1 MANLI
6 AFYLLIMLGAALGGP
21 VPPLPLDLDLKTMDE
36 PLPPLVNTTPRTA
49 GGTSIDL
56 DPKTVDE
63 PLLPATAGTAGGP
76 LIDQDLFAM
85 TVAKPPDDLKTVDE
99 PLPHLISTTAEH
111 HVSVGAQ
118 PAPPQAAGT
127 ALGPSSEAAATAA
140 AAAAAPPPLPKMLG
154 SVLVVRIPLDG
165 KVPFHST
172 AQVRTALYG
181 STQQEQVPSFRR
193 TAAGNVL
200 EVYCESALMADE
212 KCVGMMSK
220 VTVREFSGTS
230 EEFKRPFGNYK
241 DNYSTDSKMSF
252 WFERLLKET
261 GEWDEY
267 DRKIAIYPAGY
278 GGGPAYHWRGT
289 TIMARTQDTWTTYA
303 HELGH
308 DLGLPHSSAP
318 EGSHAMFAY
327 GDEAMMGRRV
337 GKTDLNA
344 AQRYQLGW
352 IEPAAVL
359 DDTGILKPLNVAQ
372 TAFSPGLVLK
382 QECAECWSKP
392 VTSTNNQN
400 NAGKLGGTLIASF
413 RVGRDAGGDNN
424 DFGIVGAGLVNKVHV
439 HFYAWGTTQ
448 RWAALA
454 EDEEYE
460 WRSTQSSNGAV
471 LGGLVVCKLV
481 VTTGTT
487 EDYAAIAVGTD
498 AADARSKCAPWRDS
512 YPETLSIAG
521 NPAYAS
527 MTRGQYTRAPGLEHA
542 GAPVYKRSG
551 LYSWSLYKRNNGK
564 WYLDFNEVDDSWSGT
579 VNYAL
584 SASDTPFTATWNRD
598 MVVAHSTVSVVGKPA
613 YSATSAGVYNLD
625 LQTTFAGA
633 PVYRRGTSWSLTWS
647 LYKRSNG
654 KWYLDFNEL
663 DDTWAG
669 TVNYALDATDLPFAA
684 RFNRGGMKVL
694 RGSSWQAP
702 EVA

>member
-6 AFYLLIMLGAALGGP
+6 ALYLLIALGAVLGGP
-21 VPPLPLDLDLKTMDE
+21 IPPLPLDDLKTMDE
-36 PLPPLVNTTPRTA
+36 PLPPLISTTASTA
-49 GGTSIDL
+49 GGSSIDWDL
-56 DPKTVDE
+56 KTVNEPLLPTTASTAGGASIDWDLKTAVDE
-63 PLLPATAGTAGGP
+63 PLLPTTAGTASGAS
-76 LIDQDLFAM
+76 IDRDLFAV
-85 TVAKPPDDLKTVDE
+85 VAD
-99 PLPHLISTTAEH
+99 
-111 HVSVGAQ
+111 
-118 PAPPQAAGT
+118 
-127 ALGPSSEAAATAA
+127 AATAA
-140 AAAAAPPPLPKMLG
+140 APKMLG

-165 KVPFHST
+165 KEPFHST

-181 STQQEQVPSFRR
+181 STQEEEVPSFRR
-193 TAAGNVL
+193 TPLGNVL

-212 KCVGMMSK
+212 NCVGMMTK

-230 EEFKRPFGNYK
+230 DEFKRPFG
-241 DNYSTDSKMSF
+241 DSKDDAGTFYKMSY
-252 WFERLLKET
+252 WFERLLEET

-278 GGGPAYHWRGT
+278 GGGSGAAYNWRGM

-359 DDTGILKPLNVAQ
+359 DDTGILKPLNVEK
-372 TAFSPGLVLK
+372 TVFSPGLVLK

-392 VTSTNNQN
+392 VTSTNNQE
-400 NAGKLGGTLIASF
+400 NAGKKGGTLIASF

-439 HFYAWGTTQ
+439 HFLSAGTTQ
-448 RWAALA
+448 RWAVLA
-454 EDEEYE
+454 EGEEYE
-460 WRSTQSSNGAV
+460 WRSTQSGNGAV
-471 LGGLVVCKLV
+471 LGGLAVCKLV

-527 MTRGQYTRAPGLEHA
+527 STRGQYTRAAGLEHA
-542 GAPVYKRSG
+542 GSPVYKRNG
-551 LYSWSLYKRNNGK
+551 WSLYKRSNGK
-564 WYLDFNEVDDSWSGT
+564 WYLDFNEVDESWSGT
-579 VNYAL
+579 VNYGL
-584 SASDTPFTATWNRD
+584 TASDTPFTATWNRD

-633 PVYRRGTSWSLTWS
+633 PVYRRGKTWS

-669 TVNYALDATDLPFAA
+669 TVNFALGATDLPFAA
-684 RFNRGGMKVL
+684 TFNRGMKVL
-694 RGSSWQAP
+694 RGSSWA
-702 EVA
+702 

>member
-6 AFYLLIMLGAALGGP
+6 ALYLLIALGAVLGGP
-21 VPPLPLDLDLKTMDE
+21 IPPLPLDDLKTMDE
-36 PLPPLVNTTPRTA
+36 PLPPLISTTASTA
-49 GGTSIDL
+49 GGSSIDRDL
-56 DPKTVDE
+56 KTVDE
-63 PLLPATAGTAGGP
+63 PLLPTTAGTASGP
-76 LIDQDLFAM
+76 SIDRDLFAV
-85 TVAKPPDDLKTVDE
+85 VAD
-99 PLPHLISTTAEH
+99 
-111 HVSVGAQ
+111 
-118 PAPPQAAGT
+118 
-127 ALGPSSEAAATAA
+127 AATAA
-140 AAAAAPPPLPKMLG
+140 APRRFTAAAPKMLG

-372 TAFSPGLVLK
+372 TVFSPGLVLK

>member
-6 AFYLLIMLGAALGGP
+6 ALYLLIALGAVLGGP
-21 VPPLPLDLDLKTMDE
+21 IPPLPLDDLKTMDE
-36 PLPPLVNTTPRTA
+36 PLPPLISTTASTA
-49 GGTSIDL
+49 GGSSIDWDL
-56 DPKTVDE
+56 KTVNEPLLPTTASTAGGASIDWDLKTAVDE
-63 PLLPATAGTAGGP
+63 PLLPTTAGTASGAS
-76 LIDQDLFAM
+76 IDRDLFAV
-85 TVAKPPDDLKTVDE
+85 VAD
-99 PLPHLISTTAEH
+99 
-111 HVSVGAQ
+111 
-118 PAPPQAAGT
+118 
-127 ALGPSSEAAATAA
+127 AATAA
-140 AAAAAPPPLPKMLG
+140 APKMLG

-165 KVPFHST
+165 KEPFHST

-181 STQQEQVPSFRR
+181 STQEEEVPSFRR
-193 TAAGNVL
+193 TPLGNVL

-212 KCVGMMSK
+212 NCVGMMTK
-220 VTVREFSGTS
+220 VTVRDLDDLLPPGYAGTS
-230 EEFKRPFGNYK
+230 NAEAHYNRPFGASNPTSDARK
-241 DNYSTDSKMSF
+241 
-252 WFERLLKET
+252 FERLLKET

-267 DRKIAIYPAGY
+267 DRKIAIYPAQLNT
-278 GGGPAYHWRGT
+278 AYNSRGS

-318 EGSHAMFAY
+318 KDLSGAFRGQDHAMYAY
-327 GDEAMMGRRV
+327 ADEALMGDTAL
-337 GKTDLNA
+337 KSDLNA

-352 IEPAAVL
+352 IEAAAVL
-359 DDTGILKPLNVAQ
+359 DDTGILKPLNVEK
-372 TAFSPGLVLK
+372 TVFSPGLVLK

-392 VTSTNNQN
+392 VTSTNNQE
-400 NAGKLGGTLIASF
+400 NAGKKGGTLIASF

-439 HFYAWGTTQ
+439 HFLSAGTTQ
-448 RWAALA
+448 RWAVLA
-454 EDEEYE
+454 EGEEYE
-460 WRSTQSSNGAV
+460 WRSTQSGNGAV
-471 LGGLVVCKLV
+471 LGGLAVCKLV

-527 MTRGQYTRAPGLEHA
+527 STRGQYTRAAGLEHA
-542 GAPVYKRSG
+542 GSPVYKRNG
-551 LYSWSLYKRNNGK
+551 WSLYKRSNGK
-564 WYLDFNEVDDSWSGT
+564 WYLDFNEVDESWSGT
-579 VNYAL
+579 VNYGL
-584 SASDTPFTATWNRD
+584 TASDTPFTATWNRD

-633 PVYRRGTSWSLTWS
+633 PVYRRGKTWS

-669 TVNYALDATDLPFAA
+669 TVNFALGATDLPFAA
-684 RFNRGGMKVL
+684 TFNRGMKVL
-694 RGSSWQAP
+694 RGSSWA
-702 EVA
+702 